1 MDSSVEVRSP
11 ILSTPLSLDLTAL
24 DFAVIWQRPYP
35 MKISLKVSERDK
47 HKMYE
52 TYQATLH
59 NQDQDTGTCWDDTPL
74 SENLPPLKH
83 SETDTD
89 GWEDFDVPVLYFYGG
104 LLPYVGRCV
113 FSSAST
119 GCSRSWSSPYSR
131 DLLQWPLALPKEGLI
146 DVAVQE
152 TASVSSLLRLIG
164 SAPQG
169 GSYWSDKVSERI
181 LVPTDLPVPLFPPT
195 LPLTFPSQQH
205 FFKVHAYR
213 VKTPE
218 GGILSID
225 GEDTQCSDFQVEVHK
240 GMGAFLSPSG
250 RFGVHFNYP
259 APVASTK

>member
-11 ILSTPLSLDLTAL
+11 IPSAPLSLDLTAL

-35 MKISLKVSERDK
+35 MKISLKISERDK
-47 HKMYE
+47 HKMHE
-52 TYQATLH
+52 TYQATMH
-59 NQDQDTGTCWDDTPL
+59 NQDQDTEICWDDIPL
-74 SENLPPLKH
+74 SERLPPLKH

-104 LLPYVGRCV
+104 LMPYVGRYV

-152 TASVSSLLRLIG
+152 TASVLSLLRLIG

-181 LVPTDLPVPLFPPT
+181 LVSTGLPVPLFPPNAT
-195 LPLTFPSQQH
+195 PNIPLAATFLQGSCLPSQDP
-205 FFKVHAYR
+205 R
-213 VKTPE
+213 
-218 GGILSID
+218 
-225 GEDTQCSDFQVEVHK
+225 
-240 GMGAFLSPSG
+240 G
-250 RFGVHFNYP
+250 RH
-259 APVASTK
+259 SLDRW